1 MAAFT
6 TLRLMTLKTLT
17 HTRKSS
23 LGKVDL
29 SRERDWIVQHGHEYS
44 GEWVVLRDGRL
55 LGHTADSAELS
66 SIVDKARKEGVE
78 TPYVK
83 FIAEDS
89 TPIWMAWL

>member
-1 MAAFT
+1 
-6 TLRLMTLKTLT
+6 MTAKTLP

-44 GEWVVLRDGRL
+44 GEWVVLHDGRL
-55 LGHTADSAELS
+55 LVHTADSAKVSE
-66 SIVDKARKEGVE
+66 IVDEARKEGVE

-83 FIAEDS
+83 FIAENS
-89 TPIWMAWL
+89 APIWMGPR